1 MNIGTLAPLLERFDY
16 DRANLLDQEIHDALV
31 ELAAWRDLADDM
43 GCDTPQEMEDH
54 IDNLQDHQCKNHEDY
69 GDLKEFFDDCV
80 SSLNAHWPAAEVY
93 DQNLRAVIMN
103 AITRGDTVDE
113 S

>member
-43 GCDTPQEMEDH
+43 GFDTPQEMEDH

-80 SSLNAHWPAAEVY
+80 SSLNEHWPSC
-93 DQNLRAVIMN
+93 LPTGSWTRACT
-103 AITRGDTVDE
+103 APSSSSTTSRTT
-113 S
+113 